1 MWEIYVPEARRR
13 WGYYVLPIL
22 YGDRFAGRIEPRYE
36 RNTHTLRIIGIS
48 FEGRPGAMEDPRF
61 LPALADAV
69 EAYRTFVG
77 ADRLIWPRSQ
87 PGREVGSAIW
97 RLG

>member
-1 MWEIYVPEARRR
+1 
-13 WGYYVLPIL
+13 
-22 YGDRFAGRIEPRYE
+22 
-36 RNTHTLRIIGIS
+36 
-48 FEGRPGAMEDPRF
+48 MEDPRF